1 MVESVIN
8 EIVQG
13 IANKI
18 ALLYKDKGKYP
29 IYTDRKKQNLERP
42 CFFIKVLNGEE
53 KKEIGLK
60 DRFYKDLLSIVI
72 IGHAIDEDTEVLND
86 MIDTLYELEYIK
98 LSDES
103 NIRAIKLA
111 PKIEDGVLHFFIDYS
126 LFIKKDNNET
136 TKMDDYNLNGEVKEN
151 EGN

>member
-1 MVESVIN
+1 MVESVVN

-86 MIDTLYELEYIK
+86 MIDTLYEL
-98 LSDES
+98 
-103 NIRAIKLA
+103 
-111 PKIEDGVLHFFIDYS
+111 HFFIDYS